1 MSRYDRLLLEQARDY
16 FTRKLKL
23 LESLDKHLTEKGNFT
38 KGQQDLLRK
47 LTKDDTYSKKK
58 YT

>member
-23 LESLDKHLTEKGNFT
+23 LESLDKHLTEKGNF
-38 KGQQDLLRK
+38 KIGQQDLLRK
-47 LTKDDTYSKKK
+47 LTNDNTYSKK
-58 YT
+58 

>member
-1 MSRYDRLLLEQARDY
+1 MSKYDRILLDKAKEY
-16 FTRKLKL
+16 YMKKIKL

-47 LTKDDTYSKKK
+47 LTNDNTYSKK
-58 YT
+58 

>member
-1 MSRYDRLLLEQARDY
+1 MSRYDRILLEQARDY

-38 KGQQDLLRK
+38 KAQQDLLRK
-47 LTKDDTYSKKK
+47 LTNDNTYSKK
-58 YT
+58 